1 MPKID
6 TSKIQV
12 SFKIN
17 RELNKVLEKKA
28 RLEQVTKTDLCQKAL
43 ENELYKDT
51 NIQNE
56 LLGSTQA
63 IIKNQKR
70 LEKKFDVYS
79 TMFIYFL
86 KYFFTAHKIEFENSK
101 SSSFEI
107 GEERKN
113 KFIDNFKLENR
124 QMSNIIEALL
134 ADYVA
139 QEL

>member
-28 RLEQVTKTDLCQKAL
+28 KLEQVTKTDLCQKAL

-56 LLGSTQA
+56 LLGATQA

-86 KYFFTAHKIEFENSK
+86 KYFFTAHSVEFEK
-101 SSSFEI
+101 SNHKNFEA
-107 GEERKN
+107 GEERKE
-113 KFIDNFKLENR
+113 KFIQNFKMENK

-139 QEL
+139 QEI